1 VTAVRWIGGSL
12 ADEVDMRAPSG
23 LIRDRRPGTAA
34 LWMAFATLLA
44 CGVAGPAHAQQNA
57 PAASSATK
65 SQADNDRQKPSA
77 PQSNMGRIDT
87 QSGGAPASSPQGDS
101 PPGMQ
106 PVPSESSTTSRP
118 K

>member
-1 VTAVRWIGGSL
+1 
-12 ADEVDMRAPSG
+12 MRAPSG
-23 LIRDRRPGTAA
+23 FNRDRHPGTAA
-34 LWMAFATLLA
+34 LWVAVATLLA
-44 CGVAGPAHAQQNA
+44 CGVAGPAHAQQSA
-57 PAASSATK
+57 PAASSETK
-65 SQADNDRQKPSA
+65 SDPPKPSS

-106 PVPSESSTTSRP
+106 PVPSESGPTSRP